1 MSKCYKCD
9 RCGTAYTENNTP
21 HTLTYGL
28 LRSQGSITGVDLV
41 ARNEGVRC
49 SIDLCDKC
57 IDELWVD
64 FFKFSPT
71 GKLMADK

>member
-9 RCGTAYTENNTP
+9 RCGMAYTENKTQ

-41 ARNEGVRC
+41 ARGEGVRC

-64 FFKFSPT
+64 FFKFPPT